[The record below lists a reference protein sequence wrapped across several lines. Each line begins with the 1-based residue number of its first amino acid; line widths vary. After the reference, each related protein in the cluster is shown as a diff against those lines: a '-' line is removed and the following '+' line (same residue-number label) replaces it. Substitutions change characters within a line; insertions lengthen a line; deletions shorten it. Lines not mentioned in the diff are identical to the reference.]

1 MKRKVWL
8 AILLSLV
15 MLVSMLS
22 LTACD
27 KKEKEDESAPNN
39 PEDVA
44 EAFVEAWELEDYAA
58 MIDLYAYDFEAELKD
73 DALDEFD
80 SEEEF
85 FEEMSAEFDEDVS
98 SWKEVYKAFL
108 KQSDEWFK
116 EDYGDDYELTV
127 EATGTEEMDEETVG
141 GVINYLLKKYDEYID
156 EDAVEDIEE
165 AVEVTVEAVISGEE
179 DETTDNLTVTV
190 VKIDG
195 KWKVANWYHTADYD
209 DYYAHYIDE
218 Y

>member
-22 LTACD
+22 LTACGKKD
-27 KKEKEDESAPNN
+27 KADEGEANN

-44 EAFVEAWELEDYAA
+44 EAFVEAWELEDYAS

-108 KQSDEWFK
+108 KQSDEWLK
-116 EDYGDDYELTV
+116 EDYGDDYTLTV
-127 EATGTEEMDEETVG
+127 KATGTEEMDEETVG
-141 GVINYLLKKYDEYID
+141 GVINYLLDKYEGYID

-179 DETTDNLTVTV
+179 DETTDDLTVTV

-195 KWKVANWYHTADYD
+195 KWKVANWYHTDDYD
-209 DYYAHYIDE
+209 DYYAHYIDK
-218 Y
+218 

>member
-1 MKRKVWL
+1 MKK
-8 AILLSLV
+8 
-15 MLVSMLS
+15 LVSIALILCLLVG
-22 LTACD
+22 LTACGKKD
-27 KKEKEDESAPNN
+27 KADEGVANN

-44 EAFVEAWELEDYAA
+44 EAFVEAWELEDYAS

-108 KQSDEWFK
+108 KQSDEWLK
-116 EDYGDDYELTV
+116 EDYGDDYTLTV
-127 EATGTEEMDEETVG
+127 KATGTEEMDEETVG
-141 GVINYLLKKYDEYID
+141 GVINYLLDKYEGYID

-179 DETTDNLTVTV
+179 DETTDDLTVTV

-195 KWKVANWYHTADYD
+195 KWKVANWYHTVDYD
-209 DYYAHYIDE
+209 DYYAHYIDK
-218 Y
+218 